1 MDHRILPK
9 CDIFSV
15 MLRMLL
21 ILVLVF
27 EMIFSIGSFLQ
38 TNLIS
43 FASAANEP
51 VLRVLDH
58 KCVNEGEIL
67 NCSGQVTNEGTTNSN
82 LVDLI
87 IYLRANDG
95 KITNMIET
103 TTRPFVIASS
113 GHGVYNITVSQS
125 RLSPD
130 WVSSGAFAF
139 SR

>member
-1 MDHRILPK
+1 
-9 CDIFSV
+9 
-15 MLRMLL
+15 MLRTIL
-21 ILVLVF
+21 ILLFVF
-27 EMIFSIGSFLQ
+27 VMTLSIWSFLQ
-38 TNLIS
+38 TNMIS
-43 FASAANEP
+43 FVSAANEP

-58 KCVNEGEIL
+58 KCIKEVEIL
-67 NCSGQVTNEGTTNSN
+67 NCSGEVTNEGTTNTN

-87 IYLRANDG
+87 IYLKANDG

-125 RLSPD
+125 RLTPD
-130 WVSSGAFAF
+130 WVTSAAFAF